1 MNIVFQE
8 YNPPPALMPYVE
20 FFWEGKF
27 NLAADNLLIQRV
39 VPNGYIELIIHLTD
53 LHCELLQGQGFGPS
67 PIYTLIGLF
76 TKPYDVHFR
85 GFVNVFGIRFK
96 PEGFHPVFRVPAA
109 EIQEEFADVADLTG
123 RKFREFCASLRE
135 QTTGTSRIAI
145 TEKFLLENLHRNKVN
160 LNYLNRAVELI
171 RHHKGLITVD
181 ELAGKVFIST
191 RQLER
196 EFKQKL
202 GISPKQYLRIARLN
216 EVNRLLENGEEL
228 DLTGISYE
236 SGFADQAHFIR
247 DFKNFT
253 GTSPKVFVKNRGEF
267 IVNAGQAVG
276 P

>member
-27 NLAADNLLIQRV
+27 NLASDSLLTQRV
-39 VPNGYIELIIHLTD
+39 VPNGYVELIIHLTD
-53 LHCELLQGQGFGPS
+53 LHCELLQGEGFGPS
-67 PIYTLIGLF
+67 PVYTLIGLF
-76 TKPYDVHFR
+76 TKPYDVHFK
-85 GFVNVFGIRFK
+85 GFVDVFGIRFK
-96 PEGFHPVFRVPAA
+96 PEGFYHIFGVPAA
-109 EIQEEFADVADLTG
+109 EIKEEFADLEDLTG
-123 RKFREFCASLRE
+123 RKFREFCAILRE
-135 QTTGTSRIAI
+135 QTTGTNRMAFS
-145 TEKFLLENLHRNKVN
+145 EQFLRENLHRNNVN
-160 LNYLNRAVELI
+160 LYYLNRAAELI
-171 RHHKGLITVD
+171 RRHKGLITVD
-181 ELAGKVFIST
+181 ELAGQVFIST

-202 GISPKQYLRIARLN
+202 GVSPKQYIRIARLN

-253 GTSPKVFVKNRGEF
+253 GASPRVFVKKRGEF
-267 IVNAGQAVG
+267 IVNARRAVG